1 MQVLDMVE
9 FSPSLKLHDDDA
21 SRLLVMV
28 LDDRGQ
34 RPTNFYSPDE
44 RDANPYHPARI

>member
-9 FSPSLKLHDDDA
+9 FSPLLELHDDDA

-28 LDDRGQ
+28 SDDRGAA
-34 RPTNFYSPDE
+34 TNNFL
-44 RDANPYHPARI
+44 